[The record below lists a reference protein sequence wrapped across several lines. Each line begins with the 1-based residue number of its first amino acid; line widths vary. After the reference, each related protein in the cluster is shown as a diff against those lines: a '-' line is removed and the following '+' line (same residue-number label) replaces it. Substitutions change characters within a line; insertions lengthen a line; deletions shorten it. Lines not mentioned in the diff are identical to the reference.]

1 MIVRTILLFL
11 LWLVLRRIWRSFVAP
26 KPRRPAAGS
35 RPAYPGPETKSSKPE
50 DMNDLTQQKISDAE
64 FEELDSD

>member
-1 MIVRTILLFL
+1 MIVRLILLFL

-26 KPRRPAAGS
+26 KSRRTGTRT
-35 RPAYPGPETKSSKPE
+35 RPGYPGPESKTAKPGE
-50 DMNDLTQQKISDAE
+50 MNDLTQQKISDAD